1 MVSKRRF
8 KIVSSDQGKDGQERS
23 ERGDDLGNK
32 KFKNR
37 LKKCRSL
44 QAGPYHQ
51 VVIALGRCLADR
63 ALLGDGIDVVTGAGE
78 DGN

>member
-8 KIVSSDQGKDGQERS
+8 KIVSSDRGKDGQEGT

-37 LKKCRSL
+37 PKECRSL
-44 QAGPYHQ
+44 QAGPYYE
-51 VVIALGRCLADR
+51 VVIALADTSPIR
-63 ALLGDGIDVVTGAGE
+63 LSWATVSRP
-78 DGN
+78 

>member
-8 KIVSSDQGKDGQERS
+8 KIVSSDQGKDGQEGT

-32 KFKNR
+32 KFKNGP
-37 LKKCRSL
+37 KKCRSL
-44 QAGPYHQ
+44 QAGPYYE
-51 VVIALGRCLADR
+51 VVIASGRCLAGR
-63 ALLGDGIDVVTGAGE
+63 GLLGDGIDVVTGAGQ